1 MRLSART
8 VVALVLAV
16 IAGIVAAWLVPP
28 PLPELSRREF
38 MDQVRAGHVHRV
50 EIEDQEVIIGESTT
64 RGRFRSNF
72 DKVRDARLPDQLR
85 ALGVEVRSSTSP
97 LGI

>member
-8 VVALVLAV
+8 IVTLILAV

-38 MDQVRAGHVHRV
+38 VDEVRAGHVRRV
-50 EIEDQEVIIGESTT
+50 EIEDQEVILSESTT
-64 RGRFRSNF
+64 RGPFRTNF
-72 DKVRDARLPDQLR
+72 DKVRDAGCPINC
-85 ALGVEVRSSTSP
+85 ALWVSRCGS
-97 LGI
+97 